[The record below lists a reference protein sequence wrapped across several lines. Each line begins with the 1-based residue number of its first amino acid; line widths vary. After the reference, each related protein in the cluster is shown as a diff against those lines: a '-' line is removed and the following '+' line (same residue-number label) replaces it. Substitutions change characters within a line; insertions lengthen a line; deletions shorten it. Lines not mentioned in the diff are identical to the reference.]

1 MGSQFFCCDEK
12 RQNEVNKHKTL
23 NGIAYLEV
31 LDDQLTLNVHFMK
44 SKNLNTIKKN
54 NILIE
59 GGERIKN
66 IGIRHDPVLS
76 SNVLQVKVDKA
87 GDFST
92 YTFRLVK
99 ESSVL
104 EPPKGFDPVLS
115 SIDFSFKVACTG
127 DFDCRSKTVCP
138 PQPVKQPDINYLAKD
153 YASFRQLMLDR
164 MSMLIPDWK
173 ERNAADFGIAL
184 IELLAYAGDHLSYQQ
199 DAVATEAYLGTARRR
214 ISVRRHARLVDYFM
228 HDGCNSRVWVQIKV
242 NTDNVKL
249 LKGTSLLTK
258 IEGYGKCISR
268 TVYDEHK
275 KEIEE
280 KAEFFEIMHDAELFK
295 DHNNIFFYPWGDEN
309 CCLPKGATSATLSG
323 HLKNLKSGDVLIFAE
338 ALGPKNGIPEDADHF
353 KRHAVRLTSVEYQNG
368 LGQSLK
374 DPLYDKEITKI
385 EWHQKD
391 ALPFPLC
398 ISSEKTGKNGKET
411 VNDISIALGNIVL
424 ADHGRTIKDEE
435 IGAVPKPSLSQVSIN
450 EEPHCTERKT
460 KVLPLRFFPKLK
472 KQPVTQS
479 ARMQKTKIINNKK
492 QTERLLFD
500 PEGPATD
507 AFEGEMKDMI
517 PRIYLKDSDGF
528 TWSPKRDLLSSD
540 EFANEFVLET
550 ESDGVS
556 FIRFGDD
563 YNGKRPDEETLFWA
577 DYRTG
582 NGTKGNIGANT
593 IAHIITDYTSIEGV
607 RNPLPAKGGKEPEG
621 LEEVRQNAPWAFR
634 VQERA
639 VTPEDYAAMTEKHEE
654 VQKAV
659 AVFRWTGSWVTVF
672 IAIDRYEG
680 LEVDEDFKKVIRDHL
695 EKYRMAGHDIEIEG
709 PQYVPLEIEMQVC
722 IKPEYFRSD
731 VKKAILQLFTNQK
744 LTDGRLG
751 VFHPDNFTF
760 GQAVYLSRLYEAA
773 QSIDGV
779 QSVQITNFQRQG
791 IISQEAIDTGK
802 LIIGRFEIARLDNDP
817 NYPEHGVF
825 NIDIKG
831 GK

>member
-1 MGSQFFCCDEK
+1 MSKQYFCCDEK

-31 LDDQLTLNVHFMK
+31 LEDQLTLQVHFIK
-44 SKNLNTIKKN
+44 SKNLNTIKQN

-66 IGIRHDPVLS
+66 IGIQDPEILS
-76 SNVLQVKVDKA
+76 SKVLQVKVDKA

-99 ESSVL
+99 ESSGL
-104 EPPKGFDPVLS
+104 EPLKGFDPILS
-115 SIDFSFKVACTG
+115 SIAFSFKAACTG
-127 DFDCRSKTVCP
+127 DFDCSSKTVCP
-138 PQPVKQPDINYLAKD
+138 PWPAKQPDINYLAKD

-164 MSMLIPDWK
+164 MSRLIPDWK
-173 ERNAADFGIAL
+173 ERHAADFGIAL

-242 NTDNVKL
+242 NADNVKV

-258 IEGYGKCISR
+258 IEGYSQGISQ

-280 KAEFFEIMHDAELFK
+280 EAEFFEIMHDAELFK
-295 DHNNIFFYPWGDEN
+295 DHKNISFYTWGDEN
-309 CCLPKGATSATLSG
+309 CCLPKGATTATLSG
-323 HLKNLKSGDVLIFAE
+323 HLKNLKSGEVLIFAE
-338 ALGPKNGIPEDADHF
+338 TLGPKNGIPEDADHF
-353 KRHAVRLTSVEYQNG
+353 KRHAVRLTKVEYQNG

-398 ISSEKTGKNGKET
+398 LSSEITGKNGKEI
-411 VNDISIALGNIVL
+411 VKDISLAHGNLVL

-435 IGAVPKPSLSQVSIN
+435 IGAVPNLSLSQVSIN

-479 ARMQKTKIINNKK
+479 AQIQKTKIVNKKK
-492 QTERLLFD
+492 QTEGLLFD
-500 PEGPATD
+500 PEGPATE
-507 AFEGEMKDMI
+507 AFEGKMKDVI
-517 PRIYLKDSDGF
+517 PAIFLKDSNGF
-528 TWSPKRDLLSSD
+528 TWSPKRDLLLSD
-540 EFANEFVLET
+540 EFAKEFVLET
-550 ESDGVS
+550 EADGVS
-556 FIRFGDD
+556 SIRFGDE
-563 YNGKRPDEETLFWA
+563 YNGKRPEEETLFWA
-577 DYRTG
+577 TYRLG
-582 NGTKGNIGANT
+582 NGTKGNLGANT

-607 RNPLPAKGGKEPEG
+607 WNPLPAKGGKEPES

-639 VTPEDYAAMTEKHEE
+639 VTPEDYAAMAEKHKE

-680 LEVDEDFKKVIRDHL
+680 LEVDKDFKKEIRDYL
-695 EKYRMAGHDIEIEG
+695 EKYRMAGHDLEIEG

-722 IKPEYFRSD
+722 IKPEYFRAD
-731 VKKAILQLFTNQK
+731 VKTAILQLFSNQK

-751 VFHPDNFTF
+751 VFHPDNFIF

-773 QSIDGV
+773 QSSEGV
-779 QSVQITNFQRQG
+779 QSVQIIKFQRQG
-791 IISQEAIDTGK
+791 LISQEAIDSGK

-825 NIDIKG
+825 EIDIKG

>member
-1 MGSQFFCCDEK
+1 MSSQYFCCDEK

-31 LDDQLTLNVHFMK
+31 MDDQLTLHVHFIK
-44 SKNLNTIKKN
+44 SKNLNTIKQN

-59 GGERIKN
+59 GGERTKN
-66 IGIRHDPVLS
+66 IGIQDMAILS
-76 SNVLQVKVDKA
+76 SNVLRVKVDKA
-87 GDFST
+87 GDFSA

-104 EPPKGFDPVLS
+104 EPPKGFDPILS

-127 DFDCRSKTVCP
+127 DFDCRSKSLCP
-138 PQPVKQPDINYLAKD
+138 PQPLTQPDINYLAKD

-173 ERNAADFGIAL
+173 ERHAADIGIAL

-228 HDGCNSRVWVQIKV
+228 HDGCNARVWVQIKI
-242 NTDNVKL
+242 NADNVKV

-258 IEGYGKCISR
+258 IEGYDQCISQ

-280 KAEFFEIMHDAELFK
+280 DAEFFEIMHDTELFK
-295 DHNNIFFYPWGDEN
+295 DHNNISFYTWGDEN
-309 CCLPKGATSATLSG
+309 CCLPKGATDAVLSG
-323 HLKNLKSGDVLIFAE
+323 HFPNLKAGDVLIFIE
-338 ALGPKNGIPEDADHF
+338 AKDPISGRTEDADPM
-353 KRHAVRLTSVEYQNG
+353 KRHAVRLTKVEALNSSNQMM
-368 LGQSLK
+368 K
-374 DPLYDKEITKI
+374 DPLYDKKITKI
-385 EWHQKD
+385 EWYQKD

-398 ISSEKTGKNGKET
+398 ISSEITGKSGKES
-411 VNDISIALGNIVL
+411 VNDISIACGNIVL

-435 IGAVPKPSLSQVSIN
+435 IGAVPNPSLSQVSIN

-460 KVLPLRFFPKLK
+460 KVLPLRFSPKLNS
-472 KQPVTQS
+472 QPVTQR
-479 ARMQKTKIINNKK
+479 AQILKTKIVNNKK
-492 QTERLLFD
+492 QTEWLLFD

-507 AFEGEMKDMI
+507 AFEGGMKDVI
-517 PRIYLKDSDGF
+517 PAISLKDSNGF

-540 EFANEFVLET
+540 AFAMEFVLET

-556 FIRFGDD
+556 SIRFGDD
-563 YNGKRPDEETLFWA
+563 NNGKRPDEETLFWA
-577 DYRTG
+577 TYRIG
-582 NGTKGNIGANT
+582 NATKGNIGANT
-593 IAHIITDYTSIEGV
+593 IVHIITDYTSIEGV
-607 RNPLPAKGGKEPEG
+607 WNPLPAKGGKEPETA
-621 LEEVRQNAPWAFR
+621 EEVRQSAPWAFR
-634 VQERA
+634 IQERA
-639 VTPEDYAAMTEKHEE
+639 VTPEDYAAMAEKHKE

-659 AVFRWTGSWVTVF
+659 AVFRWTGSWITVF

-680 LEVDEDFKKVIRDHL
+680 LEVDEDFKKEIRDYL

-722 IKPEYFRSD
+722 IKPDYFRSD
-731 VKKAILQLFTNQK
+731 VKTAILQVFSNQK

-779 QSVQITNFQRQG
+779 QSVQIIKFQRQG
-791 IISQEAIDTGK
+791 IISQEAIDSGK

-817 NYPEHGVF
+817 NYPEHGIF
-825 NIDIKG
+825 KIDIKG

>member
-1 MGSQFFCCDEK
+1 MSGQYFCCDEK

-31 LDDQLTLNVHFMK
+31 LDDQLALHAHFIK
-44 SKNLNTIKKN
+44 SKYLNKLKKE

-66 IGIRHDPVLS
+66 IGIQDVKVLP

-87 GDFST
+87 GDFSA
-92 YTFRLVK
+92 YKLKLVK
-99 ESSVL
+99 ESTVL

-127 DFDCRSKTVCP
+127 DFDCSPKTVCP
-138 PQPVKQPDINYLAKD
+138 PRPAIQPDINYLAKD

-164 MSMLIPDWK
+164 MSMLIPDWM
-173 ERNAADFGIAL
+173 ERHAADFGMAL
-184 IELLAYAGDHLSYQQ
+184 IEHLAYAGDHLSYQQ
-199 DAVATEAYLGTARRR
+199 DAVATEAYFGTARRR

-228 HDGCNSRVWVQIKV
+228 HDGCNSRVWVQLKV
-242 NTDNVKL
+242 NADNVIV

-258 IEGYGKCISR
+258 IDGYSQCISQ
-268 TVYDEHK
+268 TVYDEHN

-280 KAEFFEIMHDAELFK
+280 EAEFFETMHDAELFK
-295 DHNNIFFYPWGDEN
+295 DHDNISFYTWGDEN
-309 CCLPKGATSATLSG
+309 CGLPKGATAATLSG
-323 HLKNLKSGDVLIFAE
+323 HLKNLKSGNVLVFAE
-338 ALGPKNGIPEDADHF
+338 ALGPKTGIPDDSDRS
-353 KRHAVRLTSVEYQNG
+353 KRHAVRLTKVECLDG
-368 LGQSLK
+368 LGKPLK
-374 DPLYDKEITKI
+374 DPLYNNDITKI
-385 EWHQKD
+385 EWHQED

-398 ISSEKTGKNGKET
+398 ISSEITGKNGKEI
-411 VNDISIALGNIVL
+411 VNDISIVYGNIVL
-424 ADHGRTIKDEE
+424 ADHGRTIKNEE
-435 IGAVPKPSLSQVSIN
+435 IGEVIKQLLTQVSIN
-450 EEPHCTERKT
+450 GGPHCTERKAE
-460 KVLPLRFFPKLK
+460 VRPLRFLPKLK

-479 ARMQKTKIINNKK
+479 AQIQKTKTVHNKK
-492 QTERLLFD
+492 QTEGLLFD
-500 PEGPATD
+500 PEGPA
-507 AFEGEMKDMI
+507 AGVFQAEMNEVI
-517 PRIYLKDSDGF
+517 PAIHLKDSNGF
-528 TWSPKRDLLSSD
+528 AWRPKRDLLSSD
-540 EFANEFVLET
+540 EFAKEFVLET

-577 DYRTG
+577 DYRIG
-582 NGTKGNIGANT
+582 NGTKGNIGTNT
-593 IAHIITDYTSIEGV
+593 IAHIITDSKSIEDV
-607 RNPLPAKGGKEPEG
+607 WNPLPAKGGKEPESI
-621 LEEVRQNAPWAFR
+621 EEARQNAPWAFR

-639 VTPEDYAAMTEKHEE
+639 VTPEDYAAMAEKHKE

-659 AVFRWTGSWVTVF
+659 AVFRWAGSWVTVF

-680 LEVDEDFKKVIRDHL
+680 LEVDKDFKEDIRDYL

-709 PQYVPLEIEMQVC
+709 PLYVPLEIEMQIC

-731 VKKAILQLFTNQK
+731 VKNAILQVFSNQK
-744 LTDGRLG
+744 LTDRRPG

-779 QSVQITNFQRQG
+779 QSVQITKFQRQG
-791 IISQEAIDTGK
+791 IISQEAIDTGR

-825 NIDIKG
+825 KVDIIG

>member
-1 MGSQFFCCDEK
+1 MSSQYFCCDEK
-12 RQNEVNKHKTL
+12 RQNKVNKHKTL

-31 LDDQLTLNVHFMK
+31 MDDQLTLHVHFIK
-44 SKNLNTIKKN
+44 AKYLNKLKKE

-66 IGIRHDPVLS
+66 IGVQDIAILS
-76 SNVLQVKVDKA
+76 SNILQVKVDKA
-87 GDFST
+87 GDFSA
-92 YTFRLVK
+92 YALKLVK
-99 ESSVL
+99 ESTVP

-115 SIDFSFKVACTG
+115 SIAFSFKVACTG
-127 DFDCRSKTVCP
+127 DFDCSPKTACP
-138 PQPVKQPDINYLAKD
+138 PQPAIQPDINYLAKD

-173 ERNAADFGIAL
+173 ERHAADSGIAL

-214 ISVRRHARLVDYFM
+214 ISIRRHARLVDYFM
-228 HDGCNSRVWVQIKV
+228 HDGCNSRVWAQLKV
-242 NTDNVKL
+242 SADNVIV

-258 IEGYGKCISR
+258 IDGYSQCISQ

-280 KAEFFEIMHDAELFK
+280 EAEFFETMHDAELFK
-295 DHNNIFFYPWGDEN
+295 DHNNISFYTWGDEN
-309 CCLPKGATSATLSG
+309 CCLPKGATAATLNG
-323 HLKNLKSGDVLIFAE
+323 HLRNLKTGDVLIFAE

-353 KRHAVRLTSVEYQNG
+353 KRHAVRLTKVEYQNG
-368 LGQSLK
+368 LGQPLK
-374 DPLYDKEITKI
+374 DLLYNKEITKI
-385 EWHQKD
+385 EWHQED

-398 ISSEKTGKNGKET
+398 ISSEITGKNGKEA
-411 VNDISIALGNIVL
+411 VSDVSIAYGNIVL
-424 ADHGRTIKDEE
+424 ADHGRTIKNEE
-435 IGAVPKPSLSQVSIN
+435 IGEVIKQQLSRVSVN
-450 EEPHCTERKT
+450 EVPHCAERKAE
-460 KVLPLRFFPKLK
+460 VRPLRFLPKLK

-479 ARMQKTKIINNKK
+479 AQIQKTKTVHNKK
-492 QTERLLFD
+492 QTEWLLFD
-500 PEGPATD
+500 PEGPA
-507 AFEGEMKDMI
+507 AGVFQVEMNEVI
-517 PRIYLKDSDGF
+517 PAIFLKDSNGF
-528 TWSPKRDLLSSD
+528 AWRPKRDLLSSD
-540 EFANEFVLET
+540 EFAKEFVLET

-563 YNGKRPDEETLFWA
+563 YNGKRPDEDTLFWA
-577 DYRTG
+577 DYRIG
-582 NGTKGNIGANT
+582 NGTKGNIGTNT
-593 IAHIITDYTSIEGV
+593 IAHIVTDYTSIEGIW
-607 RNPLPAKGGKEPEG
+607 NPLPAKGGKEPESI
-621 LEEVRQNAPWAFR
+621 EEARQNAPWAFR

-639 VTPEDYAAMTEKHEE
+639 VTPEDYAAMAEKHKE

-680 LEVDEDFKKVIRDHL
+680 LEVDEDFKIEIRDYI

-709 PQYVPLEIEMQVC
+709 PQYVQLEIEMQIC

-731 VKKAILQLFTNQK
+731 VRNAILQVFSNQK
-744 LTDGRLG
+744 LANGRPG

-779 QSVQITNFQRQG
+779 QSVQITKFQRQG

-825 NIDIKG
+825 KIDIKG